1 MNIGAL
7 FFFALFATTIFISYV
22 ALRRQLARPML
33 VGMGCAAGSVLSMT
47 LFSLAS
53 GNVFLHA
60 LTVGLVIGGAFAAAT
75 MVIAL
80 YFQGH
85 ELREQLKNKP

>member
-1 MNIGAL
+1 MTMGAL
-7 FFFALFATTIFISYV
+7 FFFALFVVTIFASYI
-22 ALRRQLARPML
+22 ALRRRLAK
-33 VGMGCAAGSVLSMT
+33 VSVIAAGCTGGSVLSMM

-60 LTVGLVIGGAFAAAT
+60 LTVGVVVGGAFAAAT
-75 MVIAL
+75 MAVAL